1 MEVKTIFCTQY
12 RLIEGE
18 KFAEMAMNNINSN
31 TFNLSCAAKR
41 CKAKLFIQIR
51 PPILVEVINGF
62 ERNIRNAFSTSNH
75 EQIQHNCIHV
85 CFSTKEDD
93 GLCRVTRH
101 PPYGKKRQKLQ
112 IKR

>member
-51 PPILVEVINGF
+51 PPILVEVIDSKNLSASG
-62 ERNIRNAFSTSNH
+62 
-75 EQIQHNCIHV
+75 V
-85 CFSTKEDD
+85 TKEM
-93 GLCRVTRH
+93 LFPTIF
-101 PPYGKKRQKLQ
+101 PL
-112 IKR
+112 